1 MPKAASTLTWS
12 AASDTYAW
20 SGEPGGEVLSLIP
33 DSPAW
38 FARLAEL
45 PSFAFQGKHGSY
57 TARQEHRGQDERSW
71 SAYLR
76 TGQQVRK
83 KYLGRRHDLTIDRL
97 QQVARVLQAQRTHV
111 ASPGS
116 ALPVPHEA

>member
-20 SGEPGGEVLSLIP
+20 SGEPGGEVLALIP

-45 PSFAFQGKHGSY
+45 PSFAFHGEHGSY
-57 TARQEHRGQDERSW
+57 TARQADIREGARAIEGALRLCVALHWFWYDRGS
-71 SAYLR
+71 
-76 TGQQVRK
+76 VREG
-83 KYLGRRHDLTIDRL
+83 LHALT
-97 QQVARVLQAQRTHV
+97 QA
-111 ASPGS
+111 
-116 ALPVPHEA
+116 